1 MVKMQGCT
9 ETCSGAGT
17 KRHGEDMTSH
27 SFSGWNFFRG
37 LGNSAI
43 YAGRSAR
50 GKETD
55 AALTRVS

>member
-27 SFSGWNFFRG
+27 SFSGWNFFRED
-37 LGNSAI
+37 
-43 YAGRSAR
+43 AR
-50 GKETD
+50 
-55 AALTRVS
+55 